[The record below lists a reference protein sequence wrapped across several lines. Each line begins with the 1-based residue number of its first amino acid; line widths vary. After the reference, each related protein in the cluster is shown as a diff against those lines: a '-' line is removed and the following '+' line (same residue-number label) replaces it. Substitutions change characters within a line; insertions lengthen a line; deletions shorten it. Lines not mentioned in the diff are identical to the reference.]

1 MSTQTALATRDPQA
15 LARPETALV
24 FTDEMKQATRSMV
37 GSLIKTEAQFGL
49 FFAFCANTGLNPV
62 AKEVY
67 GWTDWKDKDKLVIA
81 VGIDGFRKL
90 GGQRANVE
98 AIETAY
104 CGDDGVW
111 RNAWPKS
118 MGTPAGC
125 RCRIWLQGARRP
137 IESVIYFED
146 FHMKSNPNWNE
157 QTGRVRHMMA
167 VRAEAHAWRKVPNT
181 GLNGYNVQLTDE
193 VELPTLTETYPDALT
208 AGETEPGDDGVITD
222 TPNTAAP
229 VPHANATPPRMDYA
243 APTTTGSTPAP
254 PSDPGA
260 IPTDIR
266 VLTNTMQQ
274 EYYALGGTRETL
286 LGHLQATVSPEAAK
300 LGDTTQDE
308 RAAFLIA
315 LRSHRCLPGTAG
327 WALEATVEGDP
338 FEDEA

>member
-1 MSTQTALATRDPQA
+1 MSTETALATRAPQA
-15 LARPETALV
+15 LAHQETALV
-24 FTDEMKQATRSMV
+24 FTDEMKAATRSMV

-67 GWTDWKDKDKLVIA
+67 GWTDYRDKDKLVIA

-90 GGQRANVE
+90 GGQRAKVE
-98 AIETAY
+98 AIETAF

-111 RNAWPKS
+111 RDAWPKS

-181 GLNGYNVQLTDE
+181 GLNGYNVQLAEEED
-193 VELPTLTETYPDALT
+193 LPTVTEAYADALP
-208 AGETEPGDDGVITD
+208 AGEPAEVVID
-222 TPNTAAP
+222 TPHTAAP
-229 VPHANATPPRMDYA
+229 VPHANATPPRMD
-243 APTTTGSTPAP
+243 PAP
-254 PSDPGA
+254 QAPPHAPEPSAPVSGPA
-260 IPTDIR
+260 
-266 VLTNTMQQ
+266 VMALYQ
-274 EYYALGGTRETL
+274 ELGGTRDTL
-286 LGHLQATVSPEAAK
+286 LGHMQVLFPDLETYKGVAPEK
-300 LGDTTQDE
+300 TQQFGAE
-308 RAAFLIA
+308 LFARK
-315 LRSHRCLPGTAG
+315 CLPGQPG
-327 WALEATVEGDP
+327 WPLDATVEEEDLFGDQ
-338 FEDEA
+338 